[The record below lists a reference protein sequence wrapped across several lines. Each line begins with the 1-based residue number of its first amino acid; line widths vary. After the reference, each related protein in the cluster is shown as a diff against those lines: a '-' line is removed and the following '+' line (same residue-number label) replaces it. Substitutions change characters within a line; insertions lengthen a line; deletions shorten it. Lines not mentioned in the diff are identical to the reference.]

1 MGDRK
6 RTWDQRKERIKDLFD
21 MHRQERRG
29 VLVLIGI
36 LLVLSAWV
44 VWEQWLRPPFVPD
57 LTEQRERI
65 EAWVALQT
73 VQQADSTAVDLF
85 PFDPNTIG
93 REEWKRLGLT
103 DRQIDGV
110 ERYQEK
116 GGVFRTKRDLGRM
129 YTIGEEQFAQ
139 LEPYILLPEKT
150 TRRERGTQGAFQDR
164 PKREWTTTSTRPEAG
179 DTGIRKSMTYA
190 RMAPRPVEINTADTT
205 ALIAMPGIGP
215 AFARGIVKYRDML
228 GGFVSLDQL
237 AEVYVLKDKPDA
249 LLKLKSL
256 LILDPQAVLRIP
268 INTCTEEELAAH
280 PYARWK
286 VAKPLIAYR
295 SQHGPFTDVT
305 AIRGCAVISE
315 EVFRKLAPYL
325 SVE

>member
-1 MGDRK
+1 
-6 RTWDQRKERIKDLFD
+6 
-21 MHRQERRG
+21 
-29 VLVLIGI
+29 
-36 LLVLSAWV
+36 
-44 VWEQWLRPPFVPD
+44 
-57 LTEQRERI
+57 
-65 EAWVALQT
+65 
-73 VQQADSTAVDLF
+73 
-85 PFDPNTIG
+85 
-93 REEWKRLGLT
+93 
-103 DRQIDGV
+103 
-110 ERYQEK
+110 
-116 GGVFRTKRDLGRM
+116 
-129 YTIGEEQFAQ
+129 
-139 LEPYILLPEKT
+139 
-150 TRRERGTQGAFQDR
+150 
-164 PKREWTTTSTRPEAG
+164 
-179 DTGIRKSMTYA
+179 MTYA
-190 RMAPRPVEINTADTT
+190 RMAPRPVEINTADTSS
-205 ALIAMPGIGP
+205 LIALPGIGP

-256 LILDPQAVLRIP
+256 LILDPHAVLRIP